1 MILSMRRAGELRA
14 IRQWRGWAA
23 AQRGRQAIDAAA
35 DQHWWLFKASAAL
48 RVWRDWYTTRQ
59 RGRAVVEYLG
69 TRREIASMSGV
80 LQAWGR
86 AARTQRLQKLA
97 LLRAAARERRAAL
110 QTGMRQLGMA
120 VVAPRGLAVGQVPV
134 GSQGQPD
141 VLQLTG
147 RECRLLGGLFQLL
160 VAKAGAKGLR
170 GGSGGRRLRGR
181 SGLRRHISSSSPPM
195 SRFSRKGGWRR
206 AAALAAVVPA
216 TTEYA
221 WGLAPGASSIGQG
234 GIRTDARLWGCA
246 DAARRGQQVQEA
258 SFMAWLGLD
267 RSGAPLMGTAGR
279 PLQPS

>member
-1 MILSMRRAGELRA
+1 MHRVLAALRMSSVKRAIGSWRAMVAERRRLQGAAGRVILSMRRAGELRA

-69 TRREIASMSGV
+69 TRREIACMSGV
-80 LQAWGR
+80 LRVWGR

-110 QTGMRQLGMA
+110 QTGMKQLGMA
-120 VVAPRGLAVGQVPV
+120 VVVPHGLAVGQVPV
-134 GSQGQPD
+134 GSQGQRD

-170 GGSGGRRLRGR
+170 GGSGGRRSRGR
-181 SGLRRHISSSSPPM
+181 TGVLR
-195 SRFSRKGGWRR
+195 
-206 AAALAAVVPA
+206 
-216 TTEYA
+216 
-221 WGLAPGASSIGQG
+221 
-234 GIRTDARLWGCA
+234 
-246 DAARRGQQVQEA
+246 
-258 SFMAWLGLD
+258 
-267 RSGAPLMGTAGR
+267 
-279 PLQPS
+279 